1 MTVHSAEI
9 EALVDEYARGPDR
22 IEAALRG
29 LSEDEVRFS
38 PGSGH
43 WSIHENIVHLAD
55 TELVYAARVRY
66 LVAEPELV
74 PASFR
79 GFHWSTVLAYP
90 AQSLE
95 DALHV
100 FRAVRATTARYLR
113 ALPPETWA
121 RTGPH
126 WDREGAGTEPRRL
139 SVADA
144 VAVFRDHVHY
154 HLRTIA
160 RRRNQYAARRS
171 GAAYRPVT

>member
-1 MTVHSAEI
+1 MTRSAQI
-9 EALVDEYARGPDR
+9 DALLGEYAHGPDL

-29 LSEDEVRFS
+29 LSEEEVRFS
-38 PGSGH
+38 PGPGH

-66 LVAEPELV
+66 LVAEPELI

-79 GFHWSTVLAYP
+79 GFHWSTALAYP

-100 FRAVRATTARYLR
+100 FRAVRTTTARYLR
-113 ALPPETWA
+113 ALPPEAWA
-121 RTGPH
+121 RMGPH
-126 WDREGAGTEPRRL
+126 WDQEGAGAEPRRL

-144 VAVFRDHVHY
+144 VAAFRDHVHY

-160 RRRNQYAARRS
+160 KRRGQFTVSRGRA
-171 GAAYRPVT
+171 